1 MFSVALAWKEE
12 VTKKWHI
19 HISIWWHS
27 FWNILIEICSWYGN
41 ICQQFFKNSYFIF
54 ILLSFFRFILQNST
68 QDYLRFVSLVYVCFF
83 GFFLNCIFLLKEQ
96 LKHAS
101 GARLFR
107 CVEDPLMTLS
117 CFCSI
122 VELLSLWF
130 INHFHSLFYKHILLM
145 ITNCLSLELTNYITK
160 VLVYVCKTG
169 SLK

>member
-83 GFFLNCIFLLKEQ
+83 GFFFKLHIFVEGAAEARLRCEIVSMCWRPIDDVELFLLYSRVVVSLIYK
-96 LKHAS
+96 S
-101 GARLFR
+101 F
-107 CVEDPLMTLS
+107 P
-117 CFCSI
+117 FSI
-122 VELLSLWF
+122 LQTHF
-130 INHFHSLFYKHILLM
+130 INDY
-145 ITNCLSLELTNYITK
+145 
-160 VLVYVCKTG
+160 
-169 SLK
+169 